1 MNINNPEIKKIE
13 RGLINLGYKI
23 SSFNACYYYN
33 NGKKFFG
40 DIYTFYFVKNNIIF
54 NISKYRGP
62 SFVFRKDSLFNL
74 GEIIYETF
82 DVDDLLD
89 FLKGYKYDL

>member
-1 MNINNPEIKKIE
+1 MTVNNPEIKKIE
-13 RGLINLGYKI
+13 KCLINLGYKI
-23 SSFNACYYYN
+23 SSFNACFYYD

-40 DIYTFYFVKNNIIF
+40 DVYTFYFVKNHVIF

-62 SFVFRKDSLFNL
+62 SFVFKKDFSSNY
-74 GEIIYETF
+74 GEVIYETF

-89 FLKGYKYDL
+89 FLKEYN